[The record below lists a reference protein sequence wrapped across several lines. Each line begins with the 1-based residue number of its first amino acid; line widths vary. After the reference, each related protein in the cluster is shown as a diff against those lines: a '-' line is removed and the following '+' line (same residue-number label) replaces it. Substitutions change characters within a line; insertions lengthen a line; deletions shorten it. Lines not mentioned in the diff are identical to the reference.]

1 MVVPERISGRYAKS
15 DEDMME
21 VLAHDIMRYEALSEQ
36 SDLFALASASALA
49 GNAPNDQYTVIEL
62 NVPAVQNE
70 TWLHMYRNLVF
81 SRDQQPNLNMISFS
95 DEGVIPIKP
104 VLSHHAVVSDL
115 DQLYSYDHNEKI
127 RKIL

>member
-1 MVVPERISGRYAKS
+1 MVVPERISGRHAKS

-62 NVPAVQNE
+62 NE
-70 TWLHMYRNLVF
+70 T
-81 SRDQQPNLNMISFS
+81 
-95 DEGVIPIKP
+95 
-104 VLSHHAVVSDL
+104 
-115 DQLYSYDHNEKI
+115 
-127 RKIL
+127 